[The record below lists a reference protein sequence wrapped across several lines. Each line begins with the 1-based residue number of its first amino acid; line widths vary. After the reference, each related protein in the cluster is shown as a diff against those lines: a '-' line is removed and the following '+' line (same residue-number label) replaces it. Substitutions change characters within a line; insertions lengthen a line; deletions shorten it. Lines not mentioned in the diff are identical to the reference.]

1 MPPHSA
7 SDGDTKMQGTGSG
20 QGFWALLTPNEQDTL
35 GRLGLPRDYP
45 AGTIIC
51 HQGDPTTHVFFLMA
65 GLVKIVSSTTDG
77 HQIVLA
83 LRGEGDIVGEVAGE
97 TTGRRNAT
105 ICAVDGVHAL
115 IVPYSKFNPF
125 LESNP
130 GAGRAYRRVV
140 TQRWN
145 DADTM
150 LRSRAATTGAQRL
163 AGLVLDLADRY
174 GRLVDGAIH
183 LVMPLTQDELASMI
197 GTARATVT
205 RALSNWRKRGFI
217 RTGQRHVTILDE
229 AGLRKV
235 AGQQRPG

>member
-1 MPPHSA
+1 
-7 SDGDTKMQGTGSG
+7 MQGTGSG
-20 QGFWALLTPNEQDTL
+20 QGFWALLSHDQRDDL
-35 GRLGLPRDYP
+35 SGLGLARHYS
-45 AGTIIC
+45 AGATIC
-51 HQGDPTTHVFFLMA
+51 HEGDPATHVFILVA
-65 GLVKIVSSTTDG
+65 GLVKVLSSTSDG
-77 HQIVLA
+77 HDIVLA

-105 ICAVDGVHAL
+105 IQAVDDVHAV
-115 IVPYSKFNPF
+115 IVPRGTFNSF
-125 LESNP
+125 LDSNP

-150 LRSRAATTGAQRL
+150 LRSRTATSGAQRL
-163 AGLVLDLADRY
+163 AGLLLDLADRY
-174 GRLVDGAIH
+174 GRPVDGTIR

-197 GTARATVT
+197 GTSRATVT
-205 RALSNWRKRGFI
+205 RALSNWRKRRFI
-217 RTGQRHVTILDE
+217 LTGQRHVTILDE